1 MRATFRGHEL
11 TDHVKVQ
18 EGRAQ
23 QTELQ
28 CKPKYVDVG
37 ASVACE
43 IAAHDTYGNVLH
55 GEAAIDGLQ
64 IDRMGEAGPLRL
76 AAAGADD
83 AYAYKATFTAL
94 AAGRAGVIIMLPNG
108 NGTLISL
115 VNVRKG
121 SGGGGGDDKAAD
133 AGAVAASPPPPK
145 SGGWFGR

>member
-1 MRATFRGHEL
+1 
-11 TDHVKVQ
+11 
-18 EGRAQ
+18 
-23 QTELQ
+23 
-28 CKPKYVDVG
+28 
-37 ASVACE
+37 
-43 IAAHDTYGNVLH
+43 
-55 GEAAIDGLQ
+55 
-64 IDRMGEAGPLRL
+64 MGEAGPLRL
-76 AAAGADD
+76 AASGADD

-133 AGAVAASPPPPK
+133 AGAAAASPPPPK